1 MKKIGNKTKIYII
14 LAILLV
20 LITLLSIN
28 GATSGMT
35 GSSNSSGIKNYK
47 SIDDMLNNIGFEVS
61 VPNIVY
67 NYSGEY
73 IKIASTMGQII
84 EISSNDFSF
93 KASPLVSYNVDILGM
108 YDDCEEDK
116 KYTVSKKDSKIKF
129 FRYRLGYKGYEHC
142 TIIDWCS
149 DTTTY
154 GLLIGKILTRSEIL
168 ELAELTEEDLT
179 ETNTEEIL
187 ALESENKYNKKEEL
201 DTELEYKTYEIGNK
215 FSIDLPVF
223 TSDVNVIDEDGIAK
237 FYIDK
242 ILAFVII
249 YNDYDIDSNTFSGQ
263 SETLLNDGI
272 ILKYR
277 SDNPFDQS
285 HIDYDNYN
293 NFIKTIDSIK
303 QTIVFK

>member
-1 MKKIGNKTKIYII
+1 MKKVGNKTKIYII
-14 LAILLV
+14 FAILLV

-35 GSSNSSGIKNYK
+35 GSSNSSGIKSYK
-47 SIDDMLNNIGFEVS
+47 SIDDMLDNTGFDVS
-61 VPNIVY
+61 IPNIVY

-73 IKIASTMGQII
+73 IKIASTMGQVI
-84 EISSNDFSF
+84 EISSKDFSF

-108 YDDCEEDK
+108 YDDCKEDK
-116 KYTVSKKDSKIKF
+116 KYTVDKKDSRIKF
-129 FRYRLGYKGYEHC
+129 FRYRLGYPGYEHC

-154 GLLIGKILTRSEIL
+154 GLLIGKVLTRSEIL
-168 ELAELTEEDLT
+168 ELAELTEEELT
-179 ETNTEEIL
+179 ETTTEEIL
-187 ALESENKYNKKEEL
+187 ALESENEYFKKDEL
-201 DTELEYKTYEIGNK
+201 NIEFEYKTYEIGNK
-215 FSIDLPVF
+215 FSIDLPIF
-223 TSDVNVIDEDGIAK
+223 ASEINIIDEDGIAR

-249 YNDYDIDSNTFSGQ
+249 YNDYDIDSNAFSGQ
-263 SETLLNDGI
+263 SETLLTDGI